1 MKAPRGTR
9 WMAVT
14 LMIATVGL
22 SACAKSTEAVS
33 EKSEPAAVEP
43 LEGTSLNRVVLTAKA
58 VERLGIKTGEVR
70 NVPVPGSTEPQKV
83 APYAAVIY
91 DTKGETLMYTQ
102 KEPLVFVRHPVTVDR
117 IAGDDAFLLDGPEP
131 GTAVVTVGASE
142 LFGIEFGIGK

>member
-1 MKAPRGTR
+1 
-9 WMAVT
+9 
-14 LMIATVGL
+14 
-22 SACAKSTEAVS
+22 VS
-33 EKSEPAAVEP
+33 KKSEPATVEP

-58 VERLGIKTGEVR
+58 VERLGIKTEKVR
-70 NVPVPGSTEPQKV
+70 DVPVPGSTGPRKV

-91 DTKGETLMYTQ
+91 DIKGETLVYTQ

-117 IAGDDAFLLDGPEP
+117 IAGNDAFLLDGPEP